1 MAKTVI
7 TSTTNSIKVVFND
20 DSTLVGMDK
29 GTWVKA
35 NIDAF
40 HLNSDHIE
48 VIADNGARWI
58 VSNATNS
65 INALA
70 VDTVDG
76 AAPTSLSDLYDK
88 LVALIA

>member
-40 HLNSDHIE
+40 NNPKRS
-48 VIADNGARWI
+48 
-58 VSNATNS
+58 
-65 INALA
+65 
-70 VDTVDG
+70 
-76 AAPTSLSDLYDK
+76 TSLGAIL
-88 LVALIA
+88 